1 MNRKNWEE
9 AILPGIV
16 VVYLI
21 LYLAQTYDLPFQ
33 TILYPFLLI
42 TLLVVLLIIFG
53 VQQLVLQRKGDSSE
67 SVQPPTDGEGTAF
80 MSQVLKIIYI
90 QRRAFGVVLL
100 TFLFPHVV
108 AHLGFFFTA
117 SLYLSALFMVFRTVQ
132 PIFILILAPLISG
145 MLTWVLLG
153 VVQLNFPRFDYAELP
168 WYF

>member
-16 VVYLI
+16 VLYLI

-53 VQQLVLQRKGDSSE
+53 VQQLVLKREGDPSN
-67 SVQPPTDGEGTAF
+67 SVETPTDKERTAF
-80 MSQVLKIIYI
+80 MSRVLKIIYI

-100 TFLFPHVV
+100 TFLFPLVV

-132 PIFILILAPLISG
+132 PIFIPILAPLISG